1 MKTFKNALALN
12 QPADQFKFQLRVS
25 AFNSSFG
32 V

>member
-1 MKTFKNALALN
+1 MNKIKNVLALN